1 MIITHAGI
9 LLQPEVHI
17 QQQIS
22 EGLRQ
27 GTWGGHGAWASLE
40 VVADGATVLAVGATG
55 GEDRGMGEDGST
67 SLARAIAVLM
77 VLGGGGGGGGR
88 GVVQIAR
95 LVGKEKTQVSRTL
108 KALAEAGLVIRDA
121 ESLRYRL
128 GWRLFTLAATAA
140 DQQLLA
146 LTPHVLRGLV
156 ARVRECA
163 HLSVLDGCGLL
174 TLLSES
180 PPWAIQAVP
189 WVGRIAPLHCTS
201 AGRALLFDHT
211 DAEVRALLAGADLAG
226 GGPNAPHAVEEVL
239 ARLRAARRRGF
250 AVVSEEFEAGRVA
263 AAVNV
268 SAPKFRLGRSLAAA
282 AGEVKAAADRLSA
295 ALAAPGPPGPAG
307 PAGPGPGPAAGPAGA
322 GRGGRG
328 RG

>member
-27 GTWGGHGAWASLE
+27 GTWGGHGAWASPE

-77 VLGGGGGGGGR
+77 VLGSGECAGGEGL

-146 LTPHVLRGLV
+146 LTPHVLRAPVGAGWLRPV
-156 ARVRECA
+156 DVVVGE
-163 HLSVLDGCGLL
+163 
-174 TLLSES
+174 
-180 PPWAIQAVP
+180 PAV
-189 WVGRIAPLHCTS
+189 GDS
-201 AGRALLFDHT
+201 G
-211 DAEVRALLAGADLAG
+211 GAV
-226 GGPNAPHAVEEVL
+226 GGPDRAV
-239 ARLRAARRRGF
+239 
-250 AVVSEEFEAGRVA
+250 
-263 AAVNV
+263 
-268 SAPKFRLGRSLAAA
+268 
-282 AGEVKAAADRLSA
+282 
-295 ALAAPGPPGPAG
+295 ALHVG
-307 PAGPGPGPAAGPAGA
+307 GA
-322 GRGGRG
+322 GVVV
-328 RG
+328 

>member
-1 MIITHAGI
+1 MQVSFCNQRCIYSNRYRKGYGRERGAATGRGLHRKLLLMEQLCLRLVPRGVRIGVWARTLGVWLVWGAG
-9 LLQPEVHI
+9 EGAGG
-17 QQQIS
+17 
-22 EGLRQ
+22 EGL
-27 GTWGGHGAWASLE
+27 
-40 VVADGATVLAVGATG
+40 
-55 GEDRGMGEDGST
+55 
-67 SLARAIAVLM
+67 
-77 VLGGGGGGGGR
+77 

-156 ARVRECA
+156 ARVQECA

-239 ARLRAARRRGF
+239 ARLHAARRRGF
-250 AVVSEEFEAGRVA
+250 AVVSEEFETGHVAAAAPVRDFRGRVV

-307 PAGPGPGPAAGPAGA
+307 PGPAGA

>member
-1 MIITHAGI
+1 
-9 LLQPEVHI
+9 
-17 QQQIS
+17 
-22 EGLRQ
+22 
-27 GTWGGHGAWASLE
+27 
-40 VVADGATVLAVGATG
+40 
-55 GEDRGMGEDGST
+55 MGEDGST

-77 VLGGGGGGGGR
+77 VLGSGECAGGEGL

-163 HLSVLDGCGLL
+163 HLSVLDGAGLL

-239 ARLRAARRRGF
+239 ARLHAARRRGF
-250 AVVSEEFEAGRVA
+250 AVVSEEFETGHVAAAAPVRDFRGRVV

-295 ALAAPGPPGPAG
+295 ALAAPGPAG
-307 PAGPGPGPAAGPAGA
+307 PAGPGPGPGLAAGPAGA

>member
-1 MIITHAGI
+1 
-9 LLQPEVHI
+9 
-17 QQQIS
+17 
-22 EGLRQ
+22 
-27 GTWGGHGAWASLE
+27 
-40 VVADGATVLAVGATG
+40 
-55 GEDRGMGEDGST
+55 
-67 SLARAIAVLM
+67 
-77 VLGGGGGGGGR
+77 
-88 GVVQIAR
+88 
-95 LVGKEKTQVSRTL
+95 
-108 KALAEAGLVIRDA
+108 
-121 ESLRYRL
+121 

-156 ARVRECA
+156 ARVQECA

-201 AGRALLFDHT
+201 AGGALLFDHT
-211 DAEVRALLAGADLAG
+211 DGEVRALLGGADLAG

-239 ARLRAARRRGF
+239 ARLHAARRRGF
-250 AVVSEEFEAGRVA
+250 AVVSEEFETGHVA
-263 AAVNV
+263 AAAPVRDFRGRVVAAGNG

-282 AGEVKAAADRLSA
+282 GGEGEGAGGRVAAAV
-295 ALAAPGPPGPAG
+295 GPAG
-307 PAGPGPGPAAGPAGA
+307 PP

-328 RG
+328 ARGGGARWPGAGVITRAVPFFSAGLRLDADLHLPGDGGAGQVQYPVVIACSGYQGQKVIHPARFARALTPRGYAVLAFDYRGFGSSEGPRGRVVPQEQAEDVRAAV